1 MNKKVSTILTL
12 SLMLGGSLL
21 SSSAF
26 AKDITFPLGDGFDAV
41 SNGSEVIF
49 AQSPQIPHQKSEVPA
64 LHFSGE
70 AVFLPAHGRR

>member
-26 AKDITFPLGDGFDAV
+26 AQAYSFGGAEWNLKEDVCCLAMDHT
-41 SNGSEVIF
+41 
-49 AQSPQIPHQKSEVPA
+49 
-64 LHFSGE
+64 SGE
-70 AVFLPAHGRR
+70 LARARLSFL

>member
-26 AKDITFPLGDGFDAV
+26 AKDIQFPLGSSVDKVANNDIVVFSQAFGTDKYVLGFTKT
-41 SNGSEVIF
+41 GT
-49 AQSPQIPHQKSEVPA
+49 QITP
-64 LHFSGE
+64 L
-70 AVFLPAHGRR
+70 